1 MQMGGG
7 LFAAPC
13 VGHRTVCV
21 HVRVCSQLDAS
32 ACGALP
38 PAPSPGVRCV
48 AVTCRPIT
56 VDEHRGVSTAPAS
69 RRRRR
74 LGPPQT
80 GRHLALH
87 MRCLGLRACRSLRVA
102 GPRRRAVSQPLPP
115 CSCSLRGGP
124 RRAPR
129 LPPRVRTTVRHP
141 ISTRAADRAE
151 RPRRAARPPP
161 RALVA
166 HSTPLRPLVWSR
178 TVFSVA
184 ICPKTCPRTVRDG
197 EMAPLP
203 PGRDR
208 CGGRACRAHSWRS
221 GVCARD
227 VCSRAS
233 AAAAGGTPLQPRTRG
248 RLKAQRQ
255 CSAGRGCDLGCGPY
269 ARGEPEM
276 PPPRQEPEMR
286 RWAPPSS
293 ARMMLVPLPM
303 LTGGTGTRSGPC
315 APRPGFWLG
324 TRAGGSVLS
333 PCAQHDVAAQ
343 TGACELRLGVPCT
356 RPWDVYMAGGAAPL
370 KRESWRAVGRANVKP
385 RPDGLGKKYN
395 LCTDR
400 TAIRSL
406 QSSWTSAASLGR
418 AWLQAVRRVRSISYT
433 QRL

>member
-151 RPRRAARPPP
+151 RPRRAAPSSPSCAGGP
-161 RALVA
+161 QHTSPSSCV
-166 HSTPLRPLVWSR
+166 VEDG
-178 TVFSVA
+178 VFSRNLPM
-184 ICPKTCPRTVRDG
+184 PKTCPRTERDG
-197 EMAPLP
+197 RTERWRPC
-203 PGRDR
+203 R
-208 CGGRACRAHSWRS
+208 RA
-221 GVCARD
+221 GT
-227 VCSRAS
+227 
-233 AAAAGGTPLQPRTRG
+233 AAGARLPRAFM
-248 RLKAQRQ
+248 AQWCVRPR
-255 CSAGRGCDLGCGPY
+255 CVLACVCGRGGWDAP
-269 ARGEPEM
+269 AAENSWPPESATAM
-276 PPPRQEPEMR
+276 QR
-286 RWAPPSS
+286 R
-293 ARMMLVPLPM
+293 
-303 LTGGTGTRSGPC
+303 
-315 APRPGFWLG
+315 
-324 TRAGGSVLS
+324 
-333 PCAQHDVAAQ
+333 
-343 TGACELRLGVPCT
+343 E
-356 RPWDVYMAGGAAPL
+356 
-370 KRESWRAVGRANVKP
+370 
-385 RPDGLGKKYN
+385 GL
-395 LCTDR
+395 
-400 TAIRSL
+400 
-406 QSSWTSAASLGR
+406 
-418 AWLQAVRRVRSISYT
+418 
-433 QRL
+433 